1 LPTLVAAVAVVACV
15 VLGEWQLGRA
25 AEKRVLAED
34 FARNGPALEWRKLS
48 AGASRYQRVSASGHY
63 DPDHQFLLDNMSHG
77 GVAGVEVLTPLLLD
91 DGRAVLVNRGWQPLG
106 VTRADLPAAT
116 VDGEPR
122 RITGQID
129 ELPRPGVRL
138 SAAPATDWPRLVQFP
153 EIGELSVALG
163 RTLDPRVI
171 LLDPSD
177 ADGYLRDWIIRGTT
191 QDHHIGYAAQ
201 WFAFA
206 ALAGAMWFA
215 LSLRKPGGKQ

>member
-1 LPTLVAAVAVVACV
+1 

-63 DPDHQFLLDNMSHG
+63 DPGHQFLLDNMSHG

-91 DGRAVLVNRGWQPLG
+91 DGRAVLVNRGWQPFG
-106 VTRADLPAAT
+106 ATRADLSPTA

-122 RITGQID
+122 RITGRID
-129 ELPRPGVRL
+129 ELPRPGIRL
-138 SAAPATDWPRLVQFP
+138 SAAPATGWPRLVQFP
-153 EIGELSVALG
+153 EIGELSAALG
-163 RTLDPRVI
+163 RTLAPRVI
-171 LLDPSD
+171 LLDPSES
-177 ADGYLRDWIIRGTT
+177 DGYLRDWTIRGTAS
-191 QDHHIGYAAQ
+191 DRHLGYAVQ
-201 WFAFA
+201 WFTFA
-206 ALAGAMWFA
+206 ALAGAMWFG